1 MVTKSYSLPLW
12 KKRSTSG
19 ESNPEDAGESSSTSP
34 PTATTGGVVL
44 KLPLPSFMA
53 KPSRSPSR
61 TRECSRAP
69 CLVNG
74 TPSYFHHH
82 HQHQRR
88 PSNPNALPNAIQV
101 VDTHHTHILLAPSSP
116 SPTRTTFSESTLS
129 SGSGSKSPL
138 RRSPSTQFKAPSSP
152 NNELGPSSP
161 PSATVAASHSKDKH
175 SKDKERERESQ
186 KIATIPLRACC
197 PDCFSITEESL
208 GDQWKERFSR
218 GARRRRGS
226 SVSSATS
233 ASESEGGQDVD
244 PYSPMASYKPLR
256 EAVKEEAAEKEKQE
270 DKANTHPSNA
280 NASLATSTSAV
291 ADDDELEDILVTPLS
306 LAVRVDE
313 VDSLKG
319 SRFTRPPTPLT
330 DQLDTEDESQPQHA
344 PQESRERG
352 RGMEREISTSS
363 VGSSSSTFSTT
374 SGCSSST
381 SHAGGSSTSLIESA
395 SSCDQS
401 TLSDLP
407 PSLRRAHTQPLPSS
421 SCPSAPPTSY
431 TMATRGKRRRKPSTP
446 IKEDEEPPEEQYVG
460 FCRDRIRDRGDKERG
475 RSKRESHRLKA
486 LKIRAHE
493 AEDDDN
499 MLFPLPSPRRSP
511 SISPLSE
518 SSDHQDAFKP
528 LSTISPLQL
537 DTPNGSLTPTNA
549 SIGGSKTPSP
559 TSSVGASPAASS
571 STVHL
576 QPNAPK
582 KRSRLGL
589 DSSPEGSTENASA
602 EEVAVETTPSTTP
615 EGPDKDPM
623 EATEEFVLPQS
634 ITRKDREKK
643 DIAPPPPSLAKAAE
657 IALAETTVEPASPP
671 LEEEEWI
678 NLRPKGSGH
687 SKAASEPSAG
697 SMKERPKKLSPR
709 IPFSL
714 SPSTSSS
721 SSSTQ
726 QRSSPILASSTPL
739 ALNTGVRPASSSPS
753 PSPIAKTRRKSSL
766 RSGAGAFFDIF
777 RGVPGITP

>member
-1 MVTKSYSLPLW
+1 
-12 KKRSTSG
+12 
-19 ESNPEDAGESSSTSP
+19 
-34 PTATTGGVVL
+34 
-44 KLPLPSFMA
+44 
-53 KPSRSPSR
+53 
-61 TRECSRAP
+61 
-69 CLVNG
+69 
-74 TPSYFHHH
+74 
-82 HQHQRR
+82 
-88 PSNPNALPNAIQV
+88 
-101 VDTHHTHILLAPSSP
+101 
-116 SPTRTTFSESTLS
+116 
-129 SGSGSKSPL
+129 
-138 RRSPSTQFKAPSSP
+138 
-152 NNELGPSSP
+152 
-161 PSATVAASHSKDKH
+161 
-175 SKDKERERESQ
+175 
-186 KIATIPLRACC
+186 
-197 PDCFSITEESL
+197 
-208 GDQWKERFSR
+208 
-218 GARRRRGS
+218 
-226 SVSSATS
+226 
-233 ASESEGGQDVD
+233 
-244 PYSPMASYKPLR
+244 MASYKPLR
-256 EAVKEEAAEKEKQE
+256 EAVKEEAAEKEKQQQE
-270 DKANTHPSNA
+270 DKINSHQSNA
-280 NASLATSTSAV
+280 NASVATSTSAV

-319 SRFTRPPTPLT
+319 SRFTRPPTPPT
-330 DQLDTEDESQPQHA
+330 DQLDTEDESQPQHV
-344 PQESRERG
+344 PQEPRERG

-363 VGSSSSTFSTT
+363 VGSSSSTFSIT
-374 SGCSSST
+374 SGCPSST
-381 SHAGGSSTSLIESA
+381 SHAGESSTSLIEST

-401 TLSDLP
+401 TLSGLP

-511 SISPLSE
+511 GISPLSE
-518 SSDHQDAFKP
+518 SSNLQGAFKFLP
-528 LSTISPLQL
+528 KVSFLHEL

-549 SIGGSKTPSP
+549 SMGGSKTPSP

-571 STVHL
+571 STIHL

-602 EEVAVETTPSTTP
+602 EEIAVEITPSTTP

-643 DIAPPPPSLAKAAE
+643 DVAPPPPSLAKAAE
-657 IALAETTVEPASPP
+657 IALSEASVEPASPP
-671 LEEEEWI
+671 LEEEEWV

-687 SKAASEPSAG
+687 FKAASEPAAG
-697 SMKERPKKLSPR
+697 SMKERSKKLSPR

-714 SPSTSSS
+714 SPSASSP

-726 QRSSPILASSTPL
+726 QRSSPILASSNPL

-753 PSPIAKTRRKSSL
+753 PSPISKTRRKSSL